1 MAQLK
6 KTIPF
11 KTLHQ
16 ITPKEHQAFG
26 NGTIAPLSNYLCG
39 MQYSVSFPGGKVT
52 YDFDGSFGR
61 LQAFAGSDA
70 IIITDSNIA
79 ALYGAYL
86 AGFKTVVI
94 PAGEEQKSWQ
104 MVERIAAQLLE
115 HEAHRKTILV
125 GLGGGVI
132 TDITGFIA
140 SVYMRGVRFGFV
152 PTTLLGMVDASVGGK
167 NGVNLGRQKNFLG
180 AIRQPHFILYDTDLL
195 KTLPAREWSN
205 GFAEVIKYACLFDA
219 DMFEELARQN
229 IAFYTE
235 NPDALSAII
244 QKCTTLK
251 NKVVLEDEQETGIRK
266 LLNLGHTA
274 GHAFETLYKLPHGFA
289 VGLGLIVA
297 CIISEE
303 TNGLDKEVK
312 ARIAAMLSRY
322 GLPTNLLFDVPEAM
336 QVLKMDKKRNGAEM
350 DYIVLSAIGNP
361 EIKKVS
367 FETIHNALT
376 RFAHGGHH

>member
-1 MAQLK
+1 
-6 KTIPF
+6 
-11 KTLHQ
+11 
-16 ITPKEHQAFG
+16 
-26 NGTIAPLSNYLCG
+26 
-39 MQYSVSFPGGKVT
+39 MQYSVSFPGGEVT
-52 YDFDGSFGR
+52 YAFDGSFAR
-61 LQAFAGSDA
+61 LREFAGTDA
-70 IIITDSNIA
+70 VIITDSNVA
-79 ALYGAYL
+79 ALYGANL
-86 AGFKTVVI
+86 TGFKTVVI

-115 HEAHRKTILV
+115 HEAHRKTTLV

-140 SVYMRGVRFGFV
+140 SVYMRGVRFGFI

-180 AIRQPHFILYDTDLL
+180 AIRQPHFILYDTGLL
-195 KTLPAREWSN
+195 KTLPTQEWSN

-219 DMFEELARQN
+219 EMFEELAQQN
-229 IAFYTE
+229 IAFFTE
-235 NPDALSAII
+235 HPDALSAII

-251 NKVVLEDEQETGIRK
+251 NKVVLEDEQETGVRK

-274 GHAFETLYKLPHGFA
+274 GHAFETLYRLPHGFA
-289 VGLGLIVA
+289 VGLGLLVA

-303 TNGLDKEVK
+303 TNGLDKDVK
-312 ARIAAMLSRY
+312 TKIAAILSRY
-322 GLPTNLLFDVPEAM
+322 GLPTDLLFDVPGVM

-350 DYIVLSAIGNP
+350 DYIVLNAIGNP